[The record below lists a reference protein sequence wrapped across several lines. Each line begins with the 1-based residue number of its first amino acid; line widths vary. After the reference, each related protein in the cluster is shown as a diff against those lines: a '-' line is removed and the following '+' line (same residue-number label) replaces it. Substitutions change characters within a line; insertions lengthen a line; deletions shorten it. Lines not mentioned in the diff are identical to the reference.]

1 MKSISEDEEKRLR
14 SRRKGGVEV
23 VEAFERQL
31 KLS

>member
-23 VEAFERQL
+23 VEAFER
-31 KLS
+31 